1 MTKSELFSMMVAG
14 FASIAGSVMG
24 VYLAMGIPAT
34 ALLSGILNISIKK
47 QLKAYNSFGDVCT
60 RIFGDRKNNVSGI
73 RKIKVWT
80 IEC

>member
-34 ALLSGILNISIKK
+34 ALLSGF
-47 QLKAYNSFGDVCT
+47 Q
-60 RIFGDRKNNVSGI
+60 IFKD
-73 RKIKVWT
+73 
-80 IEC
+80 CY

>member
-34 ALLSGILNISIKK
+34 ALLSGFSNLERYQK
-47 QLKAYNSFGDVCT
+47 
-60 RIFGDRKNNVSGI
+60 
-73 RKIKVWT
+73 
-80 IEC
+80 